1 MHQCFQRRCP
11 QYIFDLVSFRTGT
24 GRLHSA
30 TTRAAVIHR
39 PLTPLVACHIV
50 KLCNSLPADR
60 VDFGSLGHFRRSLHK
75 IDFSSFLTVE

>member
-50 KLCNSLPADR
+50 KLCNSLPLIGLIL
-60 VDFGSLGHFRRSLHK
+60 VHLVIFVVHCIK
-75 IDFSSFLTVE
+75 